1 MVGDTQYGPYA
12 NSMNVGMKWEIE
24 HDGDSAFNE
33 FICDLVV
40 DGLAT
45 AALLIAPEFAGPEVV
60 EDLELEAL
68 CGSLAEASNDNEK
81 RAINVTE
88 NAVLIGGYS

>member
-1 MVGDTQYGPYA
+1 
-12 NSMNVGMKWEIE
+12 MKWEIE
-24 HDGDSAFNE
+24 HDGASAFNE
-33 FICDLVV
+33 FLCDLIV

-68 CGSLAEASNDNEK
+68 CGSLAEASHDEK
-81 RAINVTE
+81 RAINVME